1 MGHFMDDQEIEGHAK
16 ARAMGKPVR
25 LAESEQQRA
34 LIRAAA
40 ESVLIEFEDDL
51 TRQQRDYIADQIMR
65 RAVP

>member
-16 ARAMGKPVR
+16 TRATGKPVR
-25 LAESEQQRA
+25 LSESESQRA
-34 LIRAAA
+34 LVRAAA